1 MMDDKK
7 SAKTVDSD
15 WRATVRGSS
24 WLRSLIIA
32 LIVLA
37 VGFGGGWLGARQ
49 YIHSPS
55 AGAGIHYVT
64 SQSQLI
70 ANIAK
75 TVGPSVV
82 SIDTTSQ
89 IVTQDFLGFSQSA
102 NQQAAGTGIII
113 DARGIIMTNRHVVPV
128 GTTSVNVTL
137 ADGTRYT
144 GVRVLGRT
152 GDSSS
157 LDVAFL
163 KIGNL
168 KGHKLTAAKLG
179 DSSTVQVGD
188 QVVAIG
194 NALGQFQN
202 TVTSGIVSGY
212 GREVTAGDQTGT
224 STENLTDL
232 IQTDAAINAGNSGG
246 PLVNMSGEVIG
257 MNTAVA
263 GGAQNIGF
271 SIPVND
277 TKGLIAGV
285 EKTGKL
291 AQAYLGV
298 HYISLTPDVAYSYN
312 LKVQQGAYIVP
323 SASGQSSIV
332 AGSPAAKAGLQDK
345 DIITKVDNITL
356 DSRTSLAS
364 ALARYQ
370 PGDQITLVIIR
381 GDRTMSV
388 SVTLGTTP
396 ASSS

>member
-1 MMDDKK
+1 MDNKK
-7 SAKTVDSD
+7 ISKLPVI
-15 WRATVRGSS
+15 SS
-24 WLRSLIIA
+24 YKPQSGLLKPLIMALIIVG
-32 LIVLA
+32 L
-37 VGFGGGWLGARQ
+37 GFGGGWLGART
-49 YIHSPS
+49 YLRNPSSS
-55 AGAGIHYVT
+55 AGSHYVT

-82 SIDTTSQ
+82 SIDTSSRVVST
-89 IVTQDFLGFSQSA
+89 DFYGFSQVS

-113 DARGIIMTNRHVVPV
+113 NASGIIMTNRHVVPA

-144 GVRVLGRT
+144 GVQVLGRT
-152 GDSSS
+152 SGSSS

-168 KGHKLTAAKLG
+168 KGHKLTAVKLG

-232 IQTDAAINAGNSGG
+232 IQTDAAINEGNSGG

-271 SIPVND
+271 SIPIND

-285 EKTGKL
+285 LKTGKL

-298 HYISLTPDVAYSYN
+298 HYVTLTPDVAFSYN
-312 LKVQQGAYIVP
+312 LNVQQGAYVVP
-323 SASGQSSIV
+323 SSDGQPSVV
-332 AGSPAAKAGLQDK
+332 AGSPADKAGLQEK
-345 DIITKVDNITL
+345 DIITKVNGVAL
-356 DSRTSLAS
+356 DDRTSLAS
-364 ALARYQ
+364 ALSRYQ
-370 PGDQITLVIIR
+370 PGDQVTLTIIR
-381 GDRTMSV
+381 SGKTISV
-388 SVTLGTTP
+388 SVTLGNTP
-396 ASSS
+396 S